1 MLKLQVSMCQ
11 NGSMTETTYKP
22 VVVWSK
28 PESERAGTP
37 LLVLFHGYLS
47 NEEDLMGL
55 VPGLPEDFTV
65 AAVRAPVALGPG
77 FSWFPLMHEPDFSVD
92 KVTKAAADVWS
103 WLDTVKDQHSS
114 VSVLGFSMGMAVAT
128 SIMRH
133 RPEEIAAVIGLSGFV
148 IPADG
153 DPFFNDE
160 AVKSLKPAVF
170 WGRDQEDQVITPD
183 KIEYSHAWLN
193 EHVDLTKVLYAN
205 IGHGINAQELAH
217 VKEFLTYKV
226 LNAK

>member
-1 MLKLQVSMCQ
+1 
-11 NGSMTETTYKP
+11 MTGGDFDNDGIDEIGLHR
-22 VVVWSK
+22 
-28 PESERAGTP
+28 EST
-37 LLVLFHGYLS
+37 
-47 NEEDLMGL
+47 GL
-55 VPGLPEDFTV
+55 VYFRFTHTPGPADSPDHPNHPDHPDHPAPAAALGQAGQLVDGRGRQAGLLREAAEERGV
-65 AAVRAPVALGPG
+65 AAHVHHAEIGRGADAQRAREPPDQVAKRAVPG
-77 FSWFPLMHEPDFSVD
+77 
-92 KVTKAAADVWS
+92 
-103 WLDTVKDQHSS
+103 
-114 VSVLGFSMGMAVAT
+114 
-128 SIMRH
+128 
-133 RPEEIAAVIGLSGFV
+133 EIAAVVGLSGFV
-148 IPADG
+148 VPADG